1 MRKLNKHLTYF
12 AALTLVLSLFT
23 TATVSA
29 GPFTPAVE
37 YSSSATGVDNR
48 AFTLGYMFETSVTF
62 DVNALAYWVDGK
74 GHNHQVGIWDA
85 KGNLLA
91 STTVLSTDVVQGH
104 FQYHTIADLLLAP
117 GTYTIGGEYLGNRD
131 PNPIDAK
138 GVVTIPGY
146 KYVKDEFNEGSGLNF
161 PTNSTGGSYGD
172 NGLLVVDFSI
182 ADVPEPATL
191 TLLAVGIAGMAGY
204 GWRRR
209 KQAVE

>member
-37 YSSSATGVDNR
+37 YSSSDTGTDTR
-48 AFTLGYMFETSVTF
+48 AFTLGYMFTTSISL

-85 KGNLLA
+85 KGKLLA
-91 STTVLSTDVVQGH
+91 STTVLSTDVVLGH

-117 GTYTIGGEYLGNRD
+117 GTYTIGGEFLGNGD
-131 PNPIDAK
+131 TAPIFAT
-138 GVVTIPGY
+138 GVVSIPGY
-146 KYVKDEFNEGSGLNF
+146 KYVTDEFQEGTGLNF

-172 NGLLVVDFSI
+172 NGILVVDFSV
-182 ADVPEPATL
+182 AQVPEPATL
-191 TLLAVGIAGMAGY
+191 TLLALGIAGMAGY

-209 KQAVE
+209 KQAVA

>member
-1 MRKLNKHLTYF
+1 MRKLNKQLNYF
-12 AALTLVLSLFT
+12 VALTLLLSLFT

-29 GPFTPAVE
+29 GPINPAVE
-37 YSSSATGVDNR
+37 YSSSGTEVDTR
-48 AFTLGYMFETSVTF
+48 PFTSGYMFETSVTF

-85 KGNLLA
+85 KGKLLA

-117 GTYTIGGEYLGNRD
+117 GTYTIGGEYLGNND
-131 PNPIDAK
+131 PFPAFAT

-146 KYVKDEFNEGSGLNF
+146 KYVKDEQQEGPGLNF
-161 PTNSTGGSYGD
+161 PTNSFGIYGD
-172 NGLLVVDFSI
+172 NGILLADFSI

-191 TLLAVGIAGMAGY
+191 TLLALGIAGMAGY
-204 GWRRR
+204 GWRKR
-209 KQAVE
+209 KQQVA